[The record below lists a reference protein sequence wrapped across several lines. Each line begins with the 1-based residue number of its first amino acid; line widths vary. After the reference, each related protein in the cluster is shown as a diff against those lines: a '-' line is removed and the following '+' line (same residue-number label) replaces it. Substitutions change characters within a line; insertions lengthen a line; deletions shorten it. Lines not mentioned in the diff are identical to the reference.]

1 MQMGSYV
8 DRIKPDSY
16 GITTYL
22 ENLQRGQYQ
31 IPTFQRN
38 VVWDRDRVKRL
49 WDSIYKF
56 YPLGS
61 ILVWRTG
68 TKLQNHREIGG
79 HELKDERT
87 ESEFHYLLD
96 GQQRTTALLTS
107 MYGGKI
113 KGEEK
118 RDPTLYVNLTAEEP
132 VEIEDGSWRERFL
145 FWDEIDDRG
154 GELLRNVGRKQK
166 YDRGLVVRL
175 KDIAHSYGEVEKRLV
190 ESGLTDYDAPAREQL
205 RRFKQVIDNYN
216 LNRAVHAL

>member
-1 MQMGSYV
+1 V
-8 DRIKPDSY
+8 
-16 GITTYL
+16 
-22 ENLQRGQYQ
+22 
-31 IPTFQRN
+31 FQRN

-113 KGEEK
+113 INIASLIRQCIKNKVDDERLRLFVFSMLGVILYFFLALPAVSGIVK
-118 RDPTLYVNLTAEEP
+118 RQYDQEFKSELVSHITAFCLEGIQALDQEP
-132 VEIEDGSWRERFL
+132 
-145 FWDEIDDRG
+145 
-154 GELLRNVGRKQK
+154 
-166 YDRGLVVRL
+166 
-175 KDIAHSYGEVEKRLV
+175 
-190 ESGLTDYDAPAREQL
+190 
-205 RRFKQVIDNYN
+205 
-216 LNRAVHAL
+216 